1 MRLWHKSLIHVLPR
15 QQLVAQWRELS
26 SIAGNIKLKGTPNH
40 ILVNKVMDYPLEH
53 FISYAAL
60 VRGVMTDRGY
70 KTMDSVAHKIIDLKP
85 DWQAVPFNKLYDQ
98 WMDNIYLNICYWN
111 LKEKYLCGGIT
122 EEEWIKIDN
131 EFYIIGNCP
140 FTSCL

>member
-1 MRLWHKSLIHVLPR
+1 M
-15 QQLVAQWRELS
+15 
-26 SIAGNIKLKGTPNH
+26 GN
-40 ILVNKVMDYPLEH
+40 
-53 FISYAAL
+53 
-60 VRGVMTDRGY
+60 RGY
-70 KTMDSVAHKIIDLKP
+70 KTMDSVANKIISLKP
-85 DWQAVPFNKLYDQ
+85 DWKAVPANELYDQ

-111 LKEKYLCGGIT
+111 LKEKYLCSGIT